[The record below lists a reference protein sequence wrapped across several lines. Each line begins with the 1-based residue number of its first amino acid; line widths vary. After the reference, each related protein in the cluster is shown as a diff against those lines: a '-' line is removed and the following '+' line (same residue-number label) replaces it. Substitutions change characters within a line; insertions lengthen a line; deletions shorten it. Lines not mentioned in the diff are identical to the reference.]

1 MSFQVTED
9 VPTPLRRV
17 MRAVDDAFGEI
28 TKRWRGIIL
37 AFVLFVAIWLAV
49 QAVTAVYRGYA
60 YLRDNAPG
68 WPDFTRE
75 IPLPSAPAPSLPPL
89 SNCWRDRSLATGSCF
104 QEGGAP
110 HHHIPLPAP
119 RFRFR
124 GLDCGCL
131 DI

>member
-9 VPTPLRRV
+9 VPTPLRRA
-17 MRAVDDAFGEI
+17 MRAMDDAFRQI

-49 QAVTAVYRGYA
+49 QAVAAVYRGYA
-60 YLRDNAPG
+60 YLRDHAPG

-75 IPLPSAPAPSLPPL
+75 IPLPSARGPSLPPL
-89 SNCWRDRSLATGSCF
+89 SNCWRDRSLAAGSCF
-104 QEGGAP
+104 KDGGAP
-110 HHHIPLPAP
+110 PHRIPLPAS
-119 RFRFR
+119 RFR
-124 GLDCGCL
+124 GLDCGCI